1 IEQELGRNLAA
12 RVDQRGHRLL
22 AVVNF
27 WLGVCQWAAGDPQR
41 ATASFVRSAQLP
53 GAPTPDGKLL
63 PPSLVRHYR
72 KAVAAPREQTTCQ
85 LDASVRA
92 EDLLV
97 DGKGPT
103 LRGGALDVPA
113 GTHYVVLRGRCPAGA
128 TGCVAGARSMR
139 LEARGMGCRVRRPSA
154 PARSALVCI
163 NGREAADASFV
174 RDVAREG
181 DLAGVVV
188 VSRAADKIAL
198 RVLERGRSSFRR
210 ELVSDILP
218 ARGKDAAAVVRG
230 SLSLL
235 LGSVQGATVDDGDG
249 DGSGNGRRAGAGR
262 DAWYRKWWI
271 WTIVGVAA
279 AATITGIAV
288 GVASGTDRVDIV
300 FSP

>member
-1 IEQELGRNLAA
+1 MTTWLYRLGLSRRPGARMNTNALGLAISLGVHA
-12 RVDQRGHRLL
+12 LL
-22 AVVNF
+22 ALVVF
-27 WLGVCQWAAGDPQR
+27 ALTLTVVTPTRFTRLQHERITLVDPPS
-41 ATASFVRSAQLP
+41 ATDLADGSTPGLP

-154 PARSALVCI
+154 LGTQRTSDMLICEPKPAARRSA
-163 NGREAADASFV
+163 
-174 RDVAREG
+174 
-181 DLAGVVV
+181 
-188 VSRAADKIAL
+188 
-198 RVLERGRSSFRR
+198 
-210 ELVSDILP
+210 
-218 ARGKDAAAVVRG
+218 
-230 SLSLL
+230 
-235 LGSVQGATVDDGDG
+235 
-249 DGSGNGRRAGAGR
+249 
-262 DAWYRKWWI
+262 
-271 WTIVGVAA
+271 
-279 AATITGIAV
+279 
-288 GVASGTDRVDIV
+288 
-300 FSP
+300 